1 MDMFD
6 GFVFLEEKKKSLI
19 PILCQYDFLS
29 ALTAA
34 FSITSWRKNRGAQES
49 CLALNSA
56 MVENTEWGRKTIF
69 TPNDLE
75 EFFQLLYPILKTT
88 PYDDPVL
95 PDFGEIK
102 LNYRSKYYSVIT
114 GTGHTAPIFSALQF
128 LEKISESACM
138 DAYTDSLLCYSDYC
152 IDFLK
157 AKNTPINEDFSL
169 HPQFE
174 SPTFDYYENVK
185 DFMTEEKWTGL
196 GTPLLSML
204 AAESNEIVRSHFF
217 SYNDHYYPL
226 FNPSLVIDYQ
236 TKILLTRP
244 DRELHSIVIS
254 SLADKLASIYDSH
267 DIKTDHTIRKPLLL
281 DNKQPLLDNKKSF
294 AYLEDSNL
302 IVFLD
307 CGNEHRIEEEISA
320 IYKAH
325 TEDGLSIV
333 DLEARIPG
341 KGYKAYHVDKECKL
355 SIICFDEHINV
366 DQPRIVLRG
375 REEKRIYTAIDLMY
389 MLMFSSEVSQI
400 AEFDSDEKNSESQVL
415 SWGGASDYFTVFLSE
430 KGFISKGAIEYS
442 NVYSE
447 VDTSAAH
454 IFSHYLELGGVFPFH
469 LSSTIFADPECWNVI
484 CDDNSVYQFTRKVKA
499 LPGGA
504 LFKYDNGCS
513 VFLSYNFFSILKESN
528 ITQSRLS
535 LDMFRAVTEKFFI
548 EYHQDLSAIPPLA
561 NTLVQFC
568 CHSLSNQNP
577 EHYVCCQKAK
587 VSSNKLVVDFEVN
600 SSNLYLVNE
609 RKEEAIDSSK
619 LSELLSFAKWIIY
632 LQNSSDLCFHT
643 DSDTKLIVEDDY
655 RIDVELG
662 ENYSQTF
669 EKESQRRI
677 IAEPFNLRGDN
688 TDRDFFE
695 KVANAFYEDL
705 GVHFKVLESVLHHLS
720 DSSFSHDNVEFD
732 EIAPNVIKAKA
743 TDVLNDY
750 LSFVVENVPVE
761 DVKSA
766 YDFLTIVPGQLKT
779 ICDTTH
785 PILPIWEREKRNHCF
800 AVRPIYMSNND
811 YIYSPIIMEE
821 VRKRWIE
828 GFLQFYPPF
837 EIGLERTCTAL
848 YAWKN
853 NYEHLFSSEVEVL
866 LKESGCEYA
875 KHDVDLRRED
885 RRGNHPTIDV
895 LGDYDVIGLNTTQKR
910 IFIIECKVL
919 QPIGSVFEHSNQQKR
934 FFTKEK
940 FDEKF
945 QKRIDYFSKVAM
957 SFFANHGYDT
967 EGFTIN
973 PYMVVNKVFSSYYKH
988 VQFPIVT
995 FDELKREI
1003 QL

>member
-75 EFFQLLYPILKTT
+75 EFFQLLYP
-88 PYDDPVL
+88 
-95 PDFGEIK
+95 
-102 LNYRSKYYSVIT
+102 
-114 GTGHTAPIFSALQF
+114 
-128 LEKISESACM
+128 
-138 DAYTDSLLCYSDYC
+138 
-152 IDFLK
+152 
-157 AKNTPINEDFSL
+157 
-169 HPQFE
+169 
-174 SPTFDYYENVK
+174 
-185 DFMTEEKWTGL
+185 
-196 GTPLLSML
+196 
-204 AAESNEIVRSHFF
+204 
-217 SYNDHYYPL
+217 
-226 FNPSLVIDYQ
+226 
-236 TKILLTRP
+236 
-244 DRELHSIVIS
+244 
-254 SLADKLASIYDSH
+254 
-267 DIKTDHTIRKPLLL
+267 
-281 DNKQPLLDNKKSF
+281 
-294 AYLEDSNL
+294 
-302 IVFLD
+302 
-307 CGNEHRIEEEISA
+307 
-320 IYKAH
+320 
-325 TEDGLSIV
+325 
-333 DLEARIPG
+333 
-341 KGYKAYHVDKECKL
+341 
-355 SIICFDEHINV
+355 
-366 DQPRIVLRG
+366 
-375 REEKRIYTAIDLMY
+375 
-389 MLMFSSEVSQI
+389 
-400 AEFDSDEKNSESQVL
+400 
-415 SWGGASDYFTVFLSE
+415 
-430 KGFISKGAIEYS
+430 
-442 NVYSE
+442 
-447 VDTSAAH
+447 
-454 IFSHYLELGGVFPFH
+454 
-469 LSSTIFADPECWNVI
+469 
-484 CDDNSVYQFTRKVKA
+484 
-499 LPGGA
+499 
-504 LFKYDNGCS
+504 
-513 VFLSYNFFSILKESN
+513 
-528 ITQSRLS
+528 
-535 LDMFRAVTEKFFI
+535 
-548 EYHQDLSAIPPLA
+548 
-561 NTLVQFC
+561 
-568 CHSLSNQNP
+568 
-577 EHYVCCQKAK
+577 
-587 VSSNKLVVDFEVN
+587 
-600 SSNLYLVNE
+600 
-609 RKEEAIDSSK
+609 
-619 LSELLSFAKWIIY
+619 
-632 LQNSSDLCFHT
+632 
-643 DSDTKLIVEDDY
+643 
-655 RIDVELG
+655 
-662 ENYSQTF
+662 
-669 EKESQRRI
+669 
-677 IAEPFNLRGDN
+677 
-688 TDRDFFE
+688 
-695 KVANAFYEDL
+695 
-705 GVHFKVLESVLHHLS
+705 
-720 DSSFSHDNVEFD
+720 
-732 EIAPNVIKAKA
+732 KAKA